1 MLQAHSTN
9 RTVLI
14 GLWIA
19 LNGIAFTISA
29 VAAAPVSSQ
38 ILADTPR
45 IQCPSEIAPLIDR
58 MLQDL
63 PSYMN
68 RVRTRAGIGKSF
80 IVLAARPEFKPL
92 PLSTFPDA
100 ESEKAQQVFFT
111 TLQRRYERN
120 RIVYLQEYH
129 WLFLTQSPKNWQ
141 FSMLYSTFG
150 PYPATPDQ
158 PPLPPR
164 DSSEG
169 SAAVAIREWLGDCRA
184 GQLPMI
190 QPVLRKSKKSP
201 KLFLFP

>member
-1 MLQAHSTN
+1 MK
-9 RTVLI
+9 RTVLT
-14 GLWIA
+14 GLWLA
-19 LNGIAFTISA
+19 LNGMCTIPS
-29 VAAAPVSSQ
+29 VAAKPVSPQ
-38 ILADTPR
+38 FIADTTR
-45 IQCPSEIAPLIDR
+45 IQCPSDLSPLVDR

-68 RVRTRAGIGKSF
+68 RVRTRADIRKSF
-80 IVLAARPEFKPL
+80 IVVAARPEFKPL
-92 PLSTFPDA
+92 PLSTLPDA
-100 ESEKAQQVFFT
+100 PEQTRQVFFT

-129 WLFLTQSPKNWQ
+129 WLFLTPSPKDWQ

-164 DSSEG
+164 NSSEG
-169 SAAVAIREWLGDCRA
+169 SAAVAIRDWLSDCRA

-190 QPVLRKSKKSP
+190 QPAPRKLKKSP
-201 KLFLFP
+201 KLFSFP

>member
-1 MLQAHSTN
+1 MLQVYFMK
-9 RTVLI
+9 RTALTGWLVLN
-14 GLWIA
+14 A
-19 LNGIAFTISA
+19 IAFKIPA
-29 VAAAPVSSQ
+29 VTAAPASPQ

-45 IQCPSEIAPLIDR
+45 IQCPNEIAPLIDR

-68 RVRTRAGIGKSF
+68 RVRTRAGIRKSF

-100 ESEKAQQVFFT
+100 GPEKSQQVFFT

-120 RIVYLQEYH
+120 RMVYLQEYH
-129 WLFLTQSPKNWQ
+129 WLFLTQTPKDWQ

-150 PYPATPDQ
+150 PYPATPEQ

-164 DSSEG
+164 SSSEG
-169 SAAVAIREWLGDCRA
+169 SAGIAIRDWLNDCRA
-184 GQLPMI
+184 GQLPII
-190 QPVLRKSKKSP
+190 QPMLRKSKKSP
-201 KLFLFP
+201 KFFPFP